1 MTSNNIGLLQEKR
14 RTALLEYC
22 IGQVKAER
30 YPPLLTPEDVFELL
44 RIDPLDSA
52 RVQTSGVAEAI
63 SCAQQYISAV
73 YNKMEPGF
81 ENHEFPRAAGK
92 LGAVQQLLGLGCSA
106 DDRALPGKLHQS
118 VRPSA

>member
-30 YPPLLTPEDVFELL
+30 YPPLRTPEDVFELL

-52 RVQTSGVAEAI
+52 RVQTSGGCRSDQLCAAI
-63 SCAQQYISAV
+63 YQC
-73 YNKMEPGF
+73 G
-81 ENHEFPRAAGK
+81 
-92 LGAVQQLLGLGCSA
+92 VQQNGARFRKPRVSL
-106 DDRALPGKLHQS
+106 
-118 VRPSA
+118 